1 MKEVIKS
8 WKVFMEEV
16 EKAPEDLDVVVKI
29 VLIDEDDKILVLTNE
44 QPGYD
49 LPGGHIREG
58 ESKDEG
64 LIREVFEETGLKIED
79 FSRLDYSIGNKT
91 FYRGP
96 VPNKDV
102 SLSAEHKNY
111 DFLSFK
117 DIKES
122 GITRSF
128 QLAIEAALRP

>member
-1 MKEVIKS
+1 MKEVIKN
-8 WKVFMEEV
+8 WKVFMEEAK
-16 EKAPEDLDVVVKI
+16 KATEDSDAVVKI
-29 VLIDEDDKILVLTNE
+29 VLIDENDKILVLSNE

-58 ESKDEG
+58 ESRDDG
-64 LIREVFEETGLKIED
+64 LIREVLEETGLKIKD
-79 FSRLDYSIGNKT
+79 FSRLDYNTGNKT

-96 VPNKDV
+96 VPSKEV
-102 SLSAEHKNY
+102 SLSSEHNSY

-117 DIKES
+117 DVKEG